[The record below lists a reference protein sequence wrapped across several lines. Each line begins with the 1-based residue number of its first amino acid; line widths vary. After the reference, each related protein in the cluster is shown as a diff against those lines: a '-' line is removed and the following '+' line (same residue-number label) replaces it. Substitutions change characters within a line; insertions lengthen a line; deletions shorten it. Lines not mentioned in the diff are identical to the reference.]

1 MYIRLPVRSTEYFD
15 IQRRVAAHK
24 TTESW
29 REVPHTSLVLN
40 LDVTGLLALK
50 DSLKTDPAFA
60 GVRVTFHC
68 IMLKAIALAL
78 VSAPRMSAFLAYN
91 RHAGTGKIIYPDEVN
106 IAMPV
111 MLPSGETIT
120 PVMHRVDKMCLRA
133 VCLAMAELR
142 DRVRNTD
149 PVMLLFEAGRRDT
162 LREIGRGRF
171 FRIRRLFAAYL
182 GRGRLRIP
190 SRRERKEYLSRP
202 PDQRITPE
210 NLTSATVLV
219 SNIGNAVPGM
229 PLTIGLLEVIRPQ
242 TTAIGISPV
251 RRMPWLVEDETGERI
266 EIRDICPVT
275 ACSDHRAVD
284 FAHVKAFYDTLV
296 GISHDPQRL
305 LEEPGGA

>member
-1 MYIRLPVRSTEYFD
+1 MYTRLPVKKVEYFD

-24 TTESW
+24 TSESW

-40 LDVTGLLALK
+40 MDVTGLLALK
-50 DSLKTDPAFA
+50 DRLRADPAFA
-60 GVRVTFHC
+60 EVRVTFHC
-68 IMLKAIALAL
+68 LMLKAIALAL
-78 VSAPRMSAFLAYN
+78 AAAPRMSAFLACN

-106 IAMPV
+106 IAMPM
-111 MLPSGETIT
+111 MLPGGETIT
-120 PVMHRVDKMCLRA
+120 PVMHRVDKLGLRA
-133 VCLAMAELR
+133 VCVAMAGLR

-149 PVMLLFEAGRRDT
+149 PNLLLLEAGRSDT
-162 LREIGRGRF
+162 LREISRGRF

-182 GRGRLRIP
+182 GPGRLRIP
-190 SRRERKEYLSRP
+190 SRREQKEYLSRP
-202 PDQRITPE
+202 PEERITPE

-251 RRMPWLVEDETGERI
+251 RRMPCVVADASGERI

-284 FAHVKAFYDTLV
+284 FAHVKAFYDTLME
-296 GISHDPQRL
+296 ISHSPERL